1 MKNYIYQFYN
11 EGFATTFYL
20 KPVNYLKKNIRNTN
34 VLKILIMIIKIL
46 YTILII
52 AFAIIMFIYKFP
64 L

>member
-11 EGFATTFYL
+11 EGFATTFYV
-20 KPVNYLKKNIRNTN
+20 KPVNYLKKNIRNNT

>member
-20 KPVNYLKKNIRNTN
+20 KPVNYLKKNIHNNN
-34 VLKILIMIIKIL
+34 VLKILIMIVKIL

-52 AFAIIMFIYKFP
+52 SFAIIIFIYKFP

>member
-20 KPVNYLKKNIRNTN
+20 KPVNYLKKNIRNNN

>member
-20 KPVNYLKKNIRNTN
+20 KPVNYLKKNIRNNN

-46 YTILII
+46 YRILII

>member
-20 KPVNYLKKNIRNTN
+20 KPVNYLKKNIHNN
-34 VLKILIMIIKIL
+34 NIFKILSMIVKIL
-46 YTILII
+46 YTVLII

>member
-20 KPVNYLKKNIRNTN
+20 KPVNYLKKNIRNNN
-34 VLKILIMIIKIL
+34 VLKILIMIVKIL

>member
-20 KPVNYLKKNIRNTN
+20 KPVNYLKKNIRNNN

-46 YTILII
+46 YTIFII

>member
-1 MKNYIYQFYN
+1 MKNYIYPFYN

-20 KPVNYLKKNIRNTN
+20 KPVNYLKKNIRNNN

>member
-20 KPVNYLKKNIRNTN
+20 KPVNYLKKNIRNNN
-34 VLKILIMIIKIL
+34 VLKILIIIIKIL

-52 AFAIIMFIYKFP
+52 AFAIIIFIYKFP

>member
-20 KPVNYLKKNIRNTN
+20 KPVNYLKKNIRNNN
-34 VLKILIMIIKIL
+34 VLKILIMVIKIL

>member
-20 KPVNYLKKNIRNTN
+20 KPVNYLKKNIRNNN
-34 VLKILIMIIKIL
+34 VLKILIIIIKIL

>member
-20 KPVNYLKKNIRNTN
+20 KPVNYLKKNIHNN
-34 VLKILIMIIKIL
+34 SVLKILIMIIKIL

>member
-20 KPVNYLKKNIRNTN
+20 KPVNYLKKNIHNNN
-34 VLKILIMIIKIL
+34 VLKILIMIVKIL

-52 AFAIIMFIYKFP
+52 AFAIIIFIYKFP

>member
-20 KPVNYLKKNIRNTN
+20 KPVNYLKKNIHNN
-34 VLKILIMIIKIL
+34 SVLKILIMIVKML

>member
-20 KPVNYLKKNIRNTN
+20 KPVNYLKKNIHNN
-34 VLKILIMIIKIL
+34 NILKILIMIVKIL

-52 AFAIIMFIYKFP
+52 AFAIIIFIYKFP

>member
-20 KPVNYLKKNIRNTN
+20 KPVNYLKKNIHNNN
-34 VLKILIMIIKIL
+34 VLKILIMIVKIL

-52 AFAIIMFIYKFP
+52 AFAIIMLIYKFP

>member
-11 EGFATTFYL
+11 EGLATTFYL
-20 KPVNYLKKNIRNTN
+20 KPVNYLKKNIHNNN
-34 VLKILIMIIKIL
+34 VLKILIMIVKIL

>member
-20 KPVNYLKKNIRNTN
+20 KPVNYLKKNIHNIN
-34 VLKILIMIIKIL
+34 VLKILIMIVKIL